1 MDHKGVLMNT
11 SIILD
16 GVSGYGVERMLSAF
30 KEDYNMFKQMSKFS
44 T

>member
-1 MDHKGVLMNT
+1 MYHKEVFMNT
-11 SIILD
+11 CIILE
-16 GVSGYGVERMLSAF
+16 GVNGHGVKCMLNTF